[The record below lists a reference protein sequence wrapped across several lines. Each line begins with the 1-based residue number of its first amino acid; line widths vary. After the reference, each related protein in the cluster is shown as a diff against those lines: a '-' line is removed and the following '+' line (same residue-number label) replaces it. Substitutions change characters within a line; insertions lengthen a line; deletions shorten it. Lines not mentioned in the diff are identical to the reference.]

1 MVRNSFYHMAPLIIA
16 NWKSHMLEKQ
26 AQSWL
31 EEMKNT
37 LETTQKTVIVCPP
50 FTLLSSLA
58 LDASL
63 LLGAQDISPY
73 GMGSYTGEVNG
84 AQIKEFATY
93 VLIGH
98 SERRQYFKE
107 DDALL
112 TQKVAMA
119 KEHDLIPVFCV
130 QGRDTMIPEGVEIVA
145 YEPIWAIGTGKAESP
160 EEANEVA
167 LDVKAKSDI
176 KTVLYGGSVTAK
188 NVASFTTMHDI
199 NGVLVGGASLDPS
212 EFSQIIQNA

>member
-1 MVRNSFYHMAPLIIA
+1 MGRNSFYHMATLIIA

-31 EEMKNT
+31 EDMKNT
-37 LETTQKTVIVCPP
+37 LETTKKTVVVCPP
-50 FTLLSSLA
+50 FTLLSPLSA
-58 LDASL
+58 DTSL

-73 GMGSYTGEVNG
+73 GMGAYTGAVNG
-84 AQIKEFATY
+84 EQIKEFATY

-130 QGRDTMIPEGVEIVA
+130 QGKDTMVPEGVEIVA
-145 YEPIWAIGTGKAESP
+145 YEPIWAIGTGTAESP
-160 EEANEVA
+160 EEANA
-167 LDVKAKSDI
+167 IASDVKAKSDV
-176 KTVLYGGSVTAK
+176 KTVIYGGSVTAK
-188 NVASFTTMHDI
+188 NVASFTEMDAI
-199 NGVLVGGASLDPS
+199 DGVLVGSASLKPQ